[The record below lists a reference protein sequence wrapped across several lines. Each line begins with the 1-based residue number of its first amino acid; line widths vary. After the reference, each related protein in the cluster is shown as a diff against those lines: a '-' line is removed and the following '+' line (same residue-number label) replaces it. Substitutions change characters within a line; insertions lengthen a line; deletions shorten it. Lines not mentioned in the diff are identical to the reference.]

1 MSQNL
6 NLESSEPNKMIPH
19 PVYPETF
26 IVYCNR
32 FRVAE
37 KDEIYRKREQYI
49 QVVGL
54 YAKATDNSYV
64 EAVCFEQITHADPET
79 EDVVRG
85 LNNTVIPT
93 ESLAEFMTLIQLAYA
108 RCEEVRAGLQ
118 IEGEND

>member
-1 MSQNL
+1 
-6 NLESSEPNKMIPH
+6 MIPH

-64 EAVCFEQITHADPET
+64 EAVYFEQITHADPET

-85 LNNTVIPT
+85 LNNTIIPT

-108 RCEEVRAGLQ
+108 RCEEVRAGLKV
-118 IEGEND
+118 EGEND